1 MKHILATAAL
11 ALMTFAASAQ
21 TQTVPSVELKT
32 LDGQTVDI
40 KAFADND
47 GQPVVISFW
56 ATWCK
61 PCKRELNAINEVY
74 EDWQDETGV
83 KLIAVSID
91 DSRLSSRVK
100 PEVDANAWDYEVL
113 LDPNGDLKRA
123 MGVNTIP
130 HTFLVDGNGH
140 VVWQH
145 NSYAPGDEENLY
157 ELIQKLANGET
168 ISH

>member
-11 ALMTFAASAQ
+11 ALLTCAASAQ

-157 ELIQKLANGET
+157 ELIQKLAKGET